1 MPPAPANSNPSD
13 DLDIDQSIAQLEQ
26 SFTALK
32 QRYDQVKADQQQQ
45 QDLQQRLEQTQRS
58 LQHASNR
65 SDLNRSGLNRS
76 DYRSL
81 KAELKQIQQQLEE
94 VELRLESQLFA
105 WNGLREVFWQAVRFG
120 GLGIVIGWLLRGWAS

>member
-58 LQHASNR
+58 LQNAS
-65 SDLNRSGLNRS
+65 NRSGLNRS

-120 GLGIVIGWLLRGWAS
+120 GLGIVIGWLLRDWAS